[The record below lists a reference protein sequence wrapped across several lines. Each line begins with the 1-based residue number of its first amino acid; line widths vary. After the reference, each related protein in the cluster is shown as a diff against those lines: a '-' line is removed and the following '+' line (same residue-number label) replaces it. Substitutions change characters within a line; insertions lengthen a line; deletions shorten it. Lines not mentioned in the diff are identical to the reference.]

1 MLPFLRFL
9 LGLRLTFAE
18 HRYIELF
25 YRGSQSS
32 NGGRGYN
39 RTSVRGGGRQP
50 RRKCDEDFAAAA
62 ERSALRVYLLFTAL
76 LERRLRIT
84 KQLNIH
90 NFLCFFNIFLSGPK
104 HPAPARALFKASFFG

>member
-1 MLPFLRFL
+1 MGHCPPSRGYGPASIMLLFLRFL

-32 NGGRGYN
+32 NGGRGYS

-62 ERSALRVYLLFTAL
+62 ERFACVSIIYGT
-76 LERRLRIT
+76 
-84 KQLNIH
+84 
-90 NFLCFFNIFLSGPK
+90 S
-104 HPAPARALFKASFFG
+104 